1 MLTTRDITLTAGRCA
16 PTRAWAVGCLASGR
30 RGRRLLH
37 HVSGRHLCAVLVER
51 VHCALHVALLA
62 DTLAVVV
69 AVHAGWGG
77 AVIVR
82 VIGAALGGKIPAIHI

>member
-1 MLTTRDITLTAGRCA
+1 MAARDITLTAGRCA
-16 PTRAWAVGCLASGR
+16 PTRARAVGRLTSGR

-37 HVSGRHLCAVLVER
+37 HVGGRHLCTVLIER

-69 AVHAGWGG
+69 AVHAGRGG